1 MPVSVTSTAP
11 AHPRSR
17 GENDRVGAAAGAGVG
32 SSPLARGKQS
42 PRYAR
47 GRRIGLIPARA
58 GKTSGSRATAV
69 RRAAHP
75 RSRGE
80 NFPACLRRKSSCG
93 SSPLAR
99 GKRCAPRPGR
109 GSSRLIPARAGKTVR
124 RPTIASTAGAHP
136 RSRGENS
143 KLTAEARQEAG
154 SSPLA
159 RGKPGC
165 AAAGLAGDGLIPAR
179 AGKTTDSMAST
190 PPPGAHP
197 RSRGENHASALIA
210 AGVPGSSPLARGKQR
225 AGEGCAAL
233 GGLIPARA
241 GKTEPC
247 S

>member
-1 MPVSVTSTAP
+1 MVSAGSAWRFGSSPLARGKHGGHEVRRQRRRLIPARAGKTPSPPSRRARSK

-17 GENDRVGAAAGAGVG
+17 GENAHLTRLNEAGVG

-99 GKRCAPRPGR
+99 GKRVRAGRRRGR
-109 GSSRLIPARAGKTVR
+109 GRLIPARAGKTVGGR
-124 RPTIASTAGAHP
+124 VLAHVTPAHP
-136 RSRGENS
+136 RSRGEN
-143 KLTAEARQEAG
+143 G
-154 SSPLA
+154 
-159 RGKPGC
+159 
-165 AAAGLAGDGLIPAR
+165 
-179 AGKTTDSMAST
+179 
-190 PPPGAHP
+190 
-197 RSRGENHASALIA
+197 
-210 AGVPGSSPLARGKQR
+210 
-225 AGEGCAAL
+225 
-233 GGLIPARA
+233 
-241 GKTEPC
+241 
-247 S
+247 

>member
-1 MPVSVTSTAP
+1 MVSAGSAWRFGSSPLARGKHRRRRADGHARRLIPARAGKTRTSPALTRREQ

-17 GENDRVGAAAGAGVG
+17 GENWRAGLRHIYCPG

-99 GKRCAPRPGR
+99 GKRVRAGRRRGR
-109 GSSRLIPARAGKTVR
+109 GRLIPARAGKTGYR
-124 RPTIASTAGAHP
+124 RRTWGRAPAHP
-136 RSRGENS
+136 RSRGEN
-143 KLTAEARQEAG
+143 LMVTTPPRMQIG

-159 RGKPGC
+159 RGK
-165 AAAGLAGDGLIPAR
+165 R
-179 AGKTTDSMAST
+179 F
-190 PPPGAHP
+190 
-197 RSRGENHASALIA
+197 ASA
-210 AGVPGSSPLARGKQR
+210 
-225 AGEGCAAL
+225 
-233 GGLIPARA
+233 
-241 GKTEPC
+241 
-247 S
+247 